1 MKKSYFRSLSPILC
15 AVLALT
21 GSAWAQS
28 GPNIITIGSPM
39 KWGGVN
45 SPDTYSEAT
54 TFSPTHVR
62 VDGGKVEIWQEQVAT
77 GTNGE
82 WDIFHMKTVNGGP
95 LAGNLNA
102 NWNITFDYTLRVG
115 ASFDQVANQWLVD
128 GRPVNSISNFGTI
141 CCASLSN
148 PILPGASYYNSGFNG
163 VLPAGTQTNWQ
174 QIFVSPYTF
183 ANSGGIPT
191 ATANEFT
198 FALHFS
204 LIPPTVPTITSVIS
218 AGAFGAFPS
227 FAPGSWIEIYGTN
240 FSVGTQQW
248 GGGDFDSGV
257 FAPTKIGGASVS
269 IGGKAAYVNY
279 VSPTQ
284 INVQV
289 PNGVAAGAS
298 TLTVTTPAGTS
309 AAFAVNVEA
318 VKPGLLAPVS
328 FKLGGTQ
335 NLVALFGDNVT
346 YVLPPGAI
354 NGIPS
359 RRARAGDTII
369 FYGVGFGAVDR
380 GIGPGQIAQAA
391 NTLTSPFVVK
401 FGTAQATVSYSGLA
415 PNFVGL
421 YQFNVVVPSVS
432 ANDAVPITFTLGGAS
447 STQTFSLAIGN

>member
-1 MKKSYFRSLSPILC
+1 MSSTGFRSLCTLL
-15 AVLALT
+15 VLAASAWGQNANIIPI
-21 GSAWAQS
+21 GSA
-28 GPNIITIGSPM
+28 M
-39 KWGGVN
+39 KWGGQN

-54 TFSPTHVR
+54 TFSTTHR
-62 VDGGKVEIWQEQVAT
+62 TVDGGKVEIWQEQVPT

-82 WDIFHMKTVNGGP
+82 WDIFHMKTVSGGP
-95 LAGNLNA
+95 LAGTIGA
-102 NWNITFDYTLRVG
+102 NWTVVMDYTTRV
-115 ASFDQVANQWLVD
+115 ASSFDQVANQWLVD

-148 PILPGASYYNSGFNG
+148 PILPGATYYNSGFNG
-163 VLPAGTQTNWQ
+163 PIPAGLQTNWQ
-174 QIFVSPYTF
+174 QIFVQPYSF

-191 ATANEFT
+191 DRANEFT

-204 LIPPTVPTITSVIS
+204 LVPPTIPTITSVIS

-240 FSVGTQQW
+240 FSVGSQQW
-248 GGGDFDSGV
+248 GASDFEGGV
-257 FAPTKIGGASVS
+257 FAPTKIGGAAVS
-269 IGGKAAYVNY
+269 IGGKAAFVNY

-289 PNGVAAGAS
+289 PSGVATGAS

-309 AAFAVNVEA
+309 VPFAVNVES

-335 NLVALFGDNVT
+335 NLVALFPDNTT

-354 NGIPS
+354 NGITS
-359 RRARAGDTII
+359 RRARAGDTLII
-369 FYGVGFGAVDR
+369 YGVGFGSVDKS
-380 GIGPGQIAQAA
+380 IGPGQIAQQT
-391 NTLTSPFVVK
+391 NSLTSPLVVK
-401 FGTAQATVSYSGLA
+401 FGSTEATVSYKGLA

-421 YQFNVVVPSVS
+421 YQFNIVVPTIT
-432 ANDAVPITFTLGGAS
+432 ANDAVPVTFTLGGAAVA
-447 STQTFSLAIGN
+447 QTFSLAVGN

>member
-1 MKKSYFRSLSPILC
+1 MKLSNLCGLLIL
-15 AVLALT
+15 
-21 GSAWAQS
+21 GSTAWAQNA
-28 GPNIITIGSPM
+28 NIIALGSPM
-39 KWGGVN
+39 KWGGQN
-45 SPDTYSEAT
+45 SPDTYSDAT
-54 TFSPTHVR
+54 TFSPAHVL
-62 VDGGKVEIWQEQVAT
+62 VDGGKVEIWQEQVPT

-95 LAGNLNA
+95 LAGNLGA
-102 NWNITFDYTLRVG
+102 NWIVVMDYTTRV
-115 ASFDQVANQWLVD
+115 ASSFDQVANQWLVD
-128 GRPVNSISNFGTI
+128 GRPVNSVSNFGTI
-141 CCASLSN
+141 CCASLTN

-163 VLPAGTQTNWQ
+163 PIPAGLQTNWQ
-174 QIFVSPYTF
+174 QIFVQPYTF

-191 ATANEFT
+191 DRANEFT

-204 LIPPTVPTITSVIS
+204 LVPPAIPTISSVIS

-248 GGGDFDSGV
+248 GGSDFEGLV
-257 FAPTKIGGASVS
+257 FAPTKIGGATVS

-289 PNGVAAGAS
+289 PSGVATGAS
-298 TLTVTTPAGTS
+298 TLTVTTPKGTS
-309 AAFAVNVEA
+309 APFAVNVES
-318 VKPGLLAPVS
+318 VKPGLLAPLS

-335 NLVALFGDNVT
+335 NLVALFPDNAT

-354 NGIPS
+354 NGVTS

-369 FYGVGFGAVDR
+369 VYGVGFGSVDKN
-380 GIGPGQIAQAA
+380 IGPGQIAQQVNA
-391 NTLTSPFVVK
+391 LTSPLVVR
-401 FGTAQATVSYSGLA
+401 FGSAQATVSYGGLA

-421 YQFNVVVPSVS
+421 YQFNIVVPSVS
-432 ANDAVPITFTLGGAS
+432 ANDAVPVTFTLGGVAV
-447 STQTFSLAIGN
+447 TQTFSLAVGN

>member
-1 MKKSYFRSLSPILC
+1 MNATRVFGLC
-15 AVLALT
+15 ASLALT
-21 GSAWAQS
+21 GLSAWGQS
-28 GPNIITIGSPM
+28 GPNIIAIGSPM
-39 KWGGVN
+39 KWGGAN

-54 TFSPTHVR
+54 TFSSTHR
-62 VDGGKVEIWQEQVAT
+62 FVDGGKVEIWQEQVPT

-82 WDIFHMKTVNGGP
+82 WDIFHMKTVSGGP

-102 NWNITFDYTLRVG
+102 NWTIVMDYTLRVG

-128 GRPVNSISNFGTI
+128 GRPVSSISNFGTI

-163 VLPAGTQTNWQ
+163 VIPAGLQTNWQ
-174 QIFVSPYTF
+174 QIFVQPYSF

-204 LIPPTVPTITSVIS
+204 LIPPSLPTVTSVIS

-248 GGGDFDSGV
+248 AGGDFDSGV
-257 FAPTKIGGASVS
+257 FAPTKIGGATVS
-269 IGGKAAYVNY
+269 IGGKAAFVNY

-309 AAFAVNVEA
+309 APFAVTVEA
-318 VKPGLLAPVS
+318 SKPGLLAPAS

-335 NLVALFGDNVT
+335 NLVALFSDNTT

-354 NGIPS
+354 SGVTS
-359 RRARAGDTII
+359 RRARPGDTII

-380 GIGPGQIAQAA
+380 GIIPGQIASQI
-391 NTLTSPFVVK
+391 NTLSTPFTLR
-401 FGTAQATVSYSGLA
+401 FGNTTVTPSYYGLA

-421 YQFNVVVPSVS
+421 YQFNVVVPSIAAS
-432 ANDAVPITFTLGGAS
+432 DSVPITFTLGGAA
-447 STQTFSLAIGN
+447 STQTVSLAIGN